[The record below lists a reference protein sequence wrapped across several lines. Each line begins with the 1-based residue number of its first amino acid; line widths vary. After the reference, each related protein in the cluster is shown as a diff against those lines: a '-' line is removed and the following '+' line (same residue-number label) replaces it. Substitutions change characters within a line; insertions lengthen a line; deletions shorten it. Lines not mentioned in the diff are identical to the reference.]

1 MPNLCYGPLTNG
13 VDGDKLDEA
22 NREQNEHKSKKH
34 PQDVLRRYVSHQDKT
49 QRTPGCRE
57 RERGRERRRE
67 GRELWIVDGGGGVV
81 LVLYLRL
88 LFE

>member
-57 RERGRERRRE
+57 REKEGGERV
-67 GRELWIVDGGGGVV
+67 VDCGWGGGGGSCA
-81 LVLYLRL
+81 LPSST
-88 LFE
+88 F